1 MTEIIIA
8 SPDAGQLTD
17 FSRALA
23 AVSGLT
29 ISQTDSTTAA
39 LAAVADPEAS
49 LLVVDARISADE
61 GKQLIRGTLMANA
74 MINSA
79 VLSDMPEEDFHENME
94 GLGVLIQLPLK
105 PTKRDAQTLWER
117 YQAIRLVCPHR
128 LPAMNAG

>member
-8 SPDAGQLTD
+8 SPDAVQLTE
-17 FSRALA
+17 FSGALA

-29 ISQTDSTTAA
+29 VSHTASTTAA
-39 LAAVADPEAS
+39 LAAVADPKAS

-61 GKQLIRGTLMANA
+61 GKQLIRDTLMANA

-94 GLGVLIQLPLK
+94 GLGVLMQLPLR
-105 PTKRDAQTLWER
+105 PTKKDAQTLWER
-117 YQAIRLVCPHR
+117 YQAIH
-128 LPAMNAG
+128 G